1 MVALVPK
8 PKRIPNPR
16 GRPRTEQHVVR
27 LARKHTERAISLLVK
42 VIEDDAA
49 PVAARVTAA
58 QAVLDRGW
66 GKPRQEVEGRHS
78 IQVNLG
84 QQHLDAIRALSQAV
98 GKTRALEHPKSKV
111 IDAEAVEV
119 TDESR
124 DAAKLVYAAK
134 QQAAE

>member
-1 MVALVPK
+1 
-8 PKRIPNPR
+8 
-16 GRPRTEQHVVR
+16 VVR

-84 QQHLDAIRALSQAV
+84 QQHLEAIRALSQAV
-98 GKTRALEHPKSKV
+98 GKTRPLERPQPTV

-119 TDESR
+119 TDEDR
-124 DAAKLVYAAK
+124 DAAKLTYAAK

>member
-1 MVALVPK
+1 MAELAPK

-58 QAVLDRGW
+58 QAVLDPGW
-66 GKPRQEVEGRHS
+66 CKPRQEVEGRHS
-78 IQVNLG
+78 IQVSLE
-84 QQHLDAIRALSQAV
+84 QQHLDAIRALSRQA
-98 GKTRALEHPKSKV
+98 GHAKALERPQPKV

-119 TDESR
+119 TNEVR
-124 DAAKLVYAAK
+124 DAAKLAYATK
-134 QQAAE
+134 QQATE

>member
-1 MVALVPK
+1 MAELALK

-42 VIEDDAA
+42 VFEDDAA

-84 QQHLDAIRALSQAV
+84 QQHLEAIRALSQQAAC
-98 GKTRALEHPKSKV
+98 TNALERSQPKV
-111 IDAEAVEV
+111 IDAVAVEV
-119 TDESR
+119 TDEDR
-124 DAAKLVYAAK
+124 DAAKLAYAAK
-134 QQAAE
+134 QLAAE